1 MSLIHVGLIGCGNIA
16 AQICEAVVQG
26 HIRAEITGLTDSVP
40 GRAEGLREQFQLNDA
55 VVGDLAA
62 VAGVSDLLVEAASGD
77 AVGPVL
83 EAALRWHIDCL
94 IMSLGGLMTRANLLE
109 QARNAGLRIWMPS
122 GAVCGLDGIRAA
134 AVAGLDSVT
143 LTTRKP
149 PRGLAGAPW
158 VVQQRID
165 LNALTEAT
173 VIFEG
178 NALEAVRAFP
188 ANVNVAAALSL
199 AGIGPEKTRVRV
211 IADPAATEN
220 SHEIEAKGPFGEL
233 RAITRNRPSPTNP
246 KTSYLASL
254 SAIYELRRAAE
265 MWCRSALKGG
275 R

>member
-1 MSLIHVGLIGCGNIA
+1 MSLIRLGLVGCGNIA
-16 AQICEAVVQG
+16 SEICGAVQDG
-26 HIRAEITGLTDSVP
+26 RIRARITGLTDCVP
-40 GRAEGLREQFQLNDA
+40 GQAESLRERYQLNDA
-55 VVGDLAA
+55 VVGDLDA
-62 VAGVSDLLVEAASGD
+62 VAGVADLLVEAASGD

-83 EAALRWHIDCL
+83 EAALKWRVDCL
-94 IMSLGGLMTRANLLE
+94 IMSLGGLMTRGELLE
-109 QARNAGLRIWMPS
+109 EARQEGIRVWLPS
-122 GAVCGLDGIRAA
+122 GAVCGLDGVRAA
-134 AVAGLDSVT
+134 KEAGLDSVT

-158 VVQQRID
+158 VVQQGID
-165 LNALTEAT
+165 LNALTEAK

-220 SHEIEAKGPFGEL
+220 SHEIEAKGPFGAL
-233 RAITRNRPSPTNP
+233 RAVTRNRPSPSNP

-254 SAIYELRRAAE
+254 SAIHELRRAAE
-265 MWCRSALKGG
+265 LWCRPA

>member
-1 MSLIHVGLIGCGNIA
+1 MSLIRLGLVGCGNIA
-16 AQICEAVVQG
+16 SEICEAVADRRIQ
-26 HIRAEITGLTDSVP
+26 AEITGLTDCVP
-40 GRAEGLREQFQLNDA
+40 GRAESLRERFQLNDA
-55 VVGDLAA
+55 VVGDLDA
-62 VAGVSDLLVEAASGD
+62 VAGVSDLLVEAASGN
-77 AVGPVL
+77 AVRPVL
-83 EAALRWHIDCL
+83 EAALRWQIDCL
-94 IMSLGGLMTRANLLE
+94 IMSLGGLMTQANLME
-109 QARNAGLRIWMPS
+109 QARNAGVRIWMPS

-134 AVAGLDSVT
+134 REGGLDSVT

-158 VVQQRID
+158 VVQQGID

-173 VIFEG
+173 IIFDG
-178 NALEAVRAFP
+178 SALEAVQAFP

-254 SAIYELRRAAE
+254 SAIHELRRAAE
-265 MWCRSALKGG
+265 MWCRVSMKGG
-275 R
+275 H